1 MPKSTGVYSMQ
12 IKETKMITEII
23 KTKVKY
29 LKLPHYI
36 DNDANLTYSTPAAVC
51 FDICAAISEPLIIK
65 NGERFG
71 VPTGVVLIAEPPL
84 WFRVDS
90 RSGLALKN
98 GIIAIGG
105 IIDNDYRG
113 ELKIILLNTSK
124 DDYTVNPGD
133 KIAQVELPFPYQ
145 AEFKE
150 ISQAEFDELSKT
162 SRGAGGF
169 GSSGR

>member
-1 MPKSTGVYSMQ
+1 
-12 IKETKMITEII
+12 MITEII
-23 KTKVKY
+23 KTEVKY

-36 DNDANLTYSTPAAVC
+36 ENPVNLTYSTPSAVC
-51 FDICAAISEPLIIK
+51 FDICAAISEPLVIK
-65 NGERFG
+65 ASERFG
-71 VPTGVVLIAEPPL
+71 VPTGVILIAEPPL

-124 DDYTVNPGD
+124 EDYIVYPGD

-145 AEFKE
+145 AEFKA
-150 ISQAEFDELSKT
+150 ISKEEFDELADT
-162 SRGAGGF
+162 SRGVGGF

>member
-1 MPKSTGVYSMQ
+1 
-12 IKETKMITEII
+12 MITEII
-23 KTKVKY
+23 KTEVKY

-36 DNDANLTYSTPAAVC
+36 ENPVNLTYSTPSAVC
-51 FDICAAISEPLIIK
+51 FDICAAISEPLVIK
-65 NGERFG
+65 ASERFG

-124 DDYTVNPGD
+124 EDYIVHLGD

-150 ISQAEFDELSKT
+150 ISKAEFEKLADT
-162 SRGAGGF
+162 SRGVGGF

>member
-1 MPKSTGVYSMQ
+1 MLCN
-12 IKETKMITEII
+12 II
-23 KTKVKY
+23 KTEVKY
-29 LKLPHYI
+29 LKLPHYVE
-36 DNDANLTYSTPAAVC
+36 NAVNLTYSTPSAVC
-51 FDICAAISEPLIIK
+51 FDICAAISEPLVIK
-65 NGERFG
+65 GGERFG

-124 DDYTVNPGD
+124 ENYTINPGD
-133 KIAQVELPFPYQ
+133 KIAQVELPFPYK

-150 ISQAEFDELSKT
+150 ISPIEFEVLADT
-162 SRGAGGF
+162 GRGSGGF